1 MKSLISPDGHILIW
15 SVLLAVSLL
24 GMYGERVGWF
34 SKISG
39 ALVTILAAAILTT
52 VGILPPAADPE
63 LSVEI
68 YGWVFTYFIP
78 FAIPLLLFNVQLKR
92 ILNDT
97 GRLLL
102 PFLIGAAGVA
112 IGAIVAGS
120 FLEFGE
126 ETHKVMG
133 AFIGTYTGGSVN
145 FMAVSTALDFL
156 ESDYFVSTI
165 TVDNVFTNVYIVLI
179 FLLPGIKWVADY
191 FAPYVADESKELE
204 ESKASFEFGVLM
216 EHITLCLF
224 ISAGIFVCAEFL
236 APLLASLLGTEIDL
250 EVLII
255 TTAIIA
261 LVNIFPKFFL
271 KYQEVAFN
279 IGMFLMYVFLAV
291 IGASSNLNQL
301 WNSIPGIILFATII
315 LVVHLIVV
323 LVAGKLLKV
332 SLKEIMIASAANI
345 AGPSVAAPMAVSFGM
360 PKAITPGIL
369 IGLLGYVIGTFL
381 GIGVGAAMG

>member
-1 MKSLISPDGHILIW
+1 MNSLIPAEGHILIW
-15 SVLLAVSLL
+15 SVLLAVSFL

-52 VGILPPAADPE
+52 VGILPPAADPD

-68 YGWVFTYFIP
+68 YSWVFSYFIP

-120 FLEFGE
+120 FLDFGQ

-156 ESDYFVSTI
+156 DSG
-165 TVDNVFTNVYIVLI
+165 NKVFTI
-179 FLLPGIKWVADY
+179 
-191 FAPYVADESKELE
+191 
-204 ESKASFEFGVLM
+204 
-216 EHITLCLF
+216 
-224 ISAGIFVCAEFL
+224 
-236 APLLASLLGTEIDL
+236 
-250 EVLII
+250 
-255 TTAIIA
+255 
-261 LVNIFPKFFL
+261 
-271 KYQEVAFN
+271 
-279 IGMFLMYVFLAV
+279 
-291 IGASSNLNQL
+291 
-301 WNSIPGIILFATII
+301 
-315 LVVHLIVV
+315 
-323 LVAGKLLKV
+323 
-332 SLKEIMIASAANI
+332 
-345 AGPSVAAPMAVSFGM
+345 
-360 PKAITPGIL
+360 
-369 IGLLGYVIGTFL
+369 
-381 GIGVGAAMG
+381 

>member
-1 MKSLISPDGHILIW
+1 MKSLIPADSHVLIW
-15 SVLLAVSLL
+15 FMLLAVSLL

-52 VGILPPAADPE
+52 AKVLPPAADPSV
-63 LSVEI
+63 SVET
-68 YGWVFTYFIP
+68 YGWVFKYFIP

-92 ILNDT
+92 IINDT

-102 PFLIGAAGVA
+102 PFIIGAAGVA
-112 IGAIVAGS
+112 LGAIVAGS

-126 ETHKVMG
+126 DTHKVMG

-145 FMAVSTALDFL
+145 FMAVSTALKF
-156 ESDYFVSTI
+156 EQSDLFVSTI

-179 FLLPGIKWVADY
+179 FLLPGIKWIANY

-204 ESKASFEFGVLM
+204 EEKTVFEFGVLM
-216 EHITLCLF
+216 EHITLCLL
-224 ISAGIFVCAEFL
+224 ISAGIFVFAEILGPFL
-236 APLLASLLGTEIDL
+236 SSLVGTKIDL

-255 TTAIIA
+255 TAAIIV

-315 LVVHLIVV
+315 LLVHLAVV
-323 LVAGKLLKV
+323 LIAGKLLNV

-381 GIGVGAAMG
+381 GIGVGAAMA

>member
-1 MKSLISPDGHILIW
+1 MKSLIPADAHVLIW
-15 SVLLAVSLL
+15 FALLAVSLL

-34 SKISG
+34 SKVSG

-63 LSVEI
+63 VSAEV
-68 YGWVFTYFIP
+68 YSWVFSYFIP

-92 ILNDT
+92 IINDT

-112 IGAIVAGS
+112 LGAMVAGF
-120 FLEFGE
+120 FLDFGE

-156 ESDYFVSTI
+156 NSPLFVSTI

-179 FLLPGIKWVADY
+179 FLLPGIRWIADK
-191 FAPYVADESKELE
+191 FSPYVADESKELE
-204 ESKASFEFGVLM
+204 EDKTVFEFGVLM
-216 EHITLCLF
+216 EHITLCLL
-224 ISAGIFVCAEFL
+224 ISAGIFVFAEML
-236 APLLASLLGTEIDL
+236 GPLLASLLGTKIDL
-250 EVLII
+250 EVLLI
-255 TTAIIA
+255 TAAIII
-261 LVNIFPKFFL
+261 LVNIFPKFFD
-271 KYQEVAFN
+271 KYQEVGFN
-279 IGMFLMYVFLAV
+279 LGMFLMYVFLAV
-291 IGASSNLNQL
+291 IGASSNLVQL
-301 WNSIPGIILFATII
+301 WESIPGIIAFATII
-315 LVVHLIVV
+315 LIVHLLVI

-381 GIGVGAAMG
+381 GIGVGAAMA